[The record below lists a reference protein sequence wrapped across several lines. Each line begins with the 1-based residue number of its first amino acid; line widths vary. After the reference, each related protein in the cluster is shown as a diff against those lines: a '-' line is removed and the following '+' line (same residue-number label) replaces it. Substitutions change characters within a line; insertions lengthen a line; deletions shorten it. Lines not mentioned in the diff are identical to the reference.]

1 MSQTTRP
8 FYRYEDLP
16 YLAMELPET
25 VKSYRYAGDFAS
37 EITYIEKLLKDGI
50 LHSNPLTDAMR
61 RRLMLEHAIASELI
75 HDYNVTAEDLL
86 TRLRETYPDLQ
97 LHHIDA
103 LIASGHAD
111 YILRAGVPY
120 FQRAAYSNLM
130 NQCGTLLRRIEDPD
144 YMPPKPAR
152 VGRNEIICGMR
163 ENGYL
168 SRWYHVRMSIKPSEV
183 HEDQIGKTIRVHLPY
198 PAPSLSQSEIKLLGS
213 SHPVKIRKA
222 EQTTA
227 YIETEYRPEE
237 EYWVEYSYVNTARY
251 HDLSTA
257 DAKRQAAEHAADPMP
272 DELLPYIVE
281 QYPHIRFTPYMIA
294 LADEIAGKETNPLK
308 LARRVYDWVTEHVR
322 YSYMRSYFAL
332 ENIPEFAVLHGRGDC
347 GVQALVFITLCRI
360 LGIPAKWESGHGVH
374 DRGHGKASMGS
385 HDWAMFW
392 IAPFGWL
399 YCDPSYGGD
408 AFRNGKKQI
417 WNYYFGNLDQWRH
430 VTCNDFQK
438 QFNPAKKF
446 PRIDPYD
453 NQNGEIEF
461 DDYGLTAWEI
471 DDRQE
476 ILETSAL

>member
-1 MSQTTRP
+1 MSQAMRP
-8 FYRYEDLP
+8 FYRFEDLP
-16 YLAMELPET
+16 YLAVELPET
-25 VKSYRYAGDFAS
+25 VKSYRYAGDFAG
-37 EITYIEKLLKDGI
+37 EITYIENLLSTGI
-50 LHSNPLTDAMR
+50 LHANLLTDTMR
-61 RRLMLEHAIASELI
+61 RRLMLEHAIASELL
-75 HDYNVTAEDLL
+75 HDYHVTAEDLL
-86 TRLRETYPDLQ
+86 ARFRETYPDMQ
-97 LHHIDA
+97 MHHIDA

-130 NQCGTLLRRIEDPD
+130 NQCGDLLRRIQEPD
-144 YMPPKPAR
+144 YVSPPQKLAPHA
-152 VGRNEIICGMR
+152 VISGMKK
-163 ENGYL
+163 NGSL
-168 SRWYHVRMSIKPSEV
+168 SRRYRVRMSVKPSEV
-183 HEDQIGKTIRVHLPY
+183 HEDQIGKTVRVHLPY
-198 PAPSLSQSEIKLLGS
+198 PAPSLSQSQIKLLAS
-213 SHPVKIRKA
+213 SHPVKVRKA
-222 EQTTA
+222 EQVTA
-227 YIETEYRPEE
+227 YIETEYRPDE

-251 HDLSTA
+251 HDLTTA
-257 DAKRQAAEHAADPMP
+257 KAKQDAAVHAADPIP
-272 DELLPYIVE
+272 ADVLPYLDE
-281 QYPHIRFTPYMIA
+281 QYPHIRFTPYMTA
-294 LADEIAGKETNPLK
+294 LAKEIAGKETNPLK

-347 GVQALVFITLCRI
+347 GVQALAFITLCRI

-374 DRGHGKASMGS
+374 DRGNGKASIGS

-399 YCDPSYGGD
+399 YCDPSYGGG
-408 AFRNGKKQI
+408 AFRSGNKRN
-417 WNYYFGNLDQWRH
+417 WNHYFGNLDPWRH
-430 VTCNDFQK
+430 VTCCDFQK

-476 ILETSAL
+476 VLETKPL

>member
-1 MSQTTRP
+1 MSQAMRP
-8 FYRYEDLP
+8 FYRFEDLP
-16 YLAMELPET
+16 YLAVELPET
-25 VKSYRYAGDFAS
+25 VKSYRYAGDFAG
-37 EITYIEKLLKDGI
+37 EITFIENLLSTGI
-50 LHSNPLTDAMR
+50 LHANLLTDTMR
-61 RRLMLEHAIASELI
+61 RRLMLEHAIASELL
-75 HDYNVTAEDLL
+75 HDYHVTAEDLL
-86 TRLRETYPDLQ
+86 ARFRETYPDMQ
-97 LHHIDA
+97 MHHIDA

-130 NQCGTLLRRIEDPD
+130 NQCGDLLRRIQEPG
-144 YMPPKPAR
+144 YVSPPQKIAPNA
-152 VGRNEIICGMR
+152 VISGMKK
-163 ENGYL
+163 NGSL
-168 SRWYHVRMSIKPSEV
+168 SRRYRVRMSVKPSEV

-198 PAPSLSQSEIKLLGS
+198 PAPSLSQSQIKLLAS
-213 SHPVKIRKA
+213 SHPFKIRKA
-222 EQTTA
+222 EQVTA
-227 YIETEYRPEE
+227 YIETEYRPDE

-251 HDLSTA
+251 HDLTTA
-257 DAKRQAAEHAADPMP
+257 KAKQDAAVHAADPIP
-272 DELLPYIVE
+272 ADVLPYLDE
-281 QYPHIRFTPYMIA
+281 QYPHIRFTPYMTA
-294 LADEIAGKETNPLK
+294 LAKEIAGKESNPLK

-347 GVQALVFITLCRI
+347 GVQALAFITLCRI

-374 DRGHGKASMGS
+374 DRGNGKASIGS

-399 YCDPSYGGD
+399 YCDPSYGSG
-408 AFRNGKKQI
+408 AYRSGNKRN
-417 WNYYFGNLDQWRH
+417 WNHYFGNLDPWRH
-430 VTCNDFQK
+430 VTCCDFQK

-476 ILETSAL
+476 VLETKPL

>member
-1 MSQTTRP
+1 MSHTTRP

-16 YLAMELPET
+16 YLAIELPET
-25 VKSYRYAGDFAS
+25 VKSYRYAGDFEG
-37 EITYIEKLLKDGI
+37 EITYIEKLLSDGI
-50 LHSNPLTDAMR
+50 LHANPLTDAMR

-86 TRLRETYPDLQ
+86 ARFCETYPAMQ
-97 LHHIDA
+97 PHHIDA

-130 NQCGTLLRRIEDPD
+130 NQCGDLLRRVQEPD
-144 YMPPKPAR
+144 YVSQPCKPAR
-152 VGRNEIICGMR
+152 DSVIQGMKKL
-163 ENGYL
+163 GSL
-168 SRWYHVRMSIKPSEV
+168 SRRYHVRMSIKPSDV
-183 HEDQIGKTIRVHLPY
+183 HEDQIGRTIRIHLPY
-198 PAPSLSQSEIKLLGS
+198 PAPSLSQSDIKLHSS
-213 SHPVKIRKA
+213 SHPVKIKKA
-222 EQTTA
+222 AQTTA
-227 YIETEYRPEE
+227 YIETEYRPDD

-251 HDLSTA
+251 HDLTTA
-257 DAKRQAAEHAADPMP
+257 HAKQDAAAHAADPIP
-272 DELLPYIVE
+272 ADVLPYLDE
-281 QYPHIRFTPYMIA
+281 QYPHIRFTPYMTA
-294 LADEIAGKETNPLK
+294 LAKEIAGKEKNPLK
-308 LARRVYDWVTEHVR
+308 LARRVYDWVTEHIR

-360 LGIPAKWESGHGVH
+360 LGIPAKWESGHGIH
-374 DRGHGKASMGS
+374 DRGYGKASIGS
-385 HDWAMFW
+385 HDWAMFY

-399 YCDPSYGGD
+399 YCDPSYGGG
-408 AFRNGKKQI
+408 AFRSGNKCR
-417 WNYYFGNLDQWRH
+417 WNHYFGNLDPWRH

-438 QFNPAKKF
+438 QFVPAKAF

-461 DDYGLTAWEI
+461 EDYGLTAWEI

-476 ILETSAL
+476 VLETKPM

>member
-1 MSQTTRP
+1 MQPNFRP

-16 YLAMELPET
+16 YLSVELPED
-25 VKSYRYAGDFAS
+25 VKSYRYSGDFEGEMA
-37 EITYIEKLLKDGI
+37 YIENI
-50 LHSNPLTDAMR
+50 LSSGVHHANPLTDAMR
-61 RRLMLEHAIASELI
+61 RRLMLEHAIAAELTN
-75 HDYNVTAEDLL
+75 DYNVTSDELL
-86 TRLRETYPDLQ
+86 ARCRETYPDMQ
-97 LHHIDA
+97 PHHIDA

-130 NQCGTLLRRIEDPD
+130 NQCGDLLRRIQEPD
-144 YMPPKPAR
+144 YISPAPVKP
-152 VGRNEIICGMR
+152 GRDTIWAMR
-163 ENGYL
+163 RAGAL
-168 SRWYHVRMSIKPSEV
+168 SRWYRVRMSAKPAEV
-183 HEDQIGKTIRVHLPY
+183 QTDEIGKPIRIHLPY
-198 PAPSLSQSEIKLLGS
+198 PAPSLSQTEIRLLGS
-213 SHPVKIRKA
+213 SHPVKIKKA

-227 YIETEYRPEE
+227 YIETVYKPDE
-237 EYWVEYSYVNTARY
+237 EYWVEYSYVNTAPY
-251 HDLSTA
+251 HDLSTN
-257 DAKRQAAEHAADPMP
+257 DAKRQAAEHAADPLP
-272 DELLPYIVE
+272 DDLLPYIVE
-281 QYPHIRFTPYMIA
+281 QFPHIRFTPYMIA

-308 LARRVYDWVTEHVR
+308 LARRVYDWVTSHIR

-374 DRGHGKASMGS
+374 DRGHGKASIGS
-385 HDWAMFW
+385 HDWAMFY

-399 YCDPSYGGD
+399 YCDPSYGGG
-408 AFRNGKKQI
+408 AYRSGNKRN
-417 WNYYFGNLDQWRH
+417 WNHYFGNLDPWRH
-430 VTCNDFQK
+430 VTCNDFQQ

-461 DDYGLTAWEI
+461 EDRGLTAWEI

-476 ILETSAL
+476 ILETHAL